1 MLSRSE
7 ASSSRRRGP
16 DPINLVSIMREMYL
30 HTDKYLNW
38 SKSINNLLIM
48 SDHKKTEPWDT
59 RVWRLWGLREKSGP
73 KLLGVN
79 MQCLFCSFCLHLW
92 GINICFLCDCMLSL
106 LMRIVTEKSKPPAND
121 SKTALKKKT
130 FKRKKINTCQWMDP
144 STVFCLG
151 FVCFFS
157 FTFVWFF
164 VIHED
169 VSMETNPNPPFL
181 CHHGPWK
188 RSTPE
193 MWGHL

>member
-73 KLLGVN
+73 KLLDVN
-79 MQCLFCSFCLHLW
+79 MQCLFLF
-92 GINICFLCDCMLSL
+92 FLSS
-106 LMRIVTEKSKPPAND
+106 LMRHKHLFSVWLYVKLADENSDRKIQTTRKRFKNCFEEKKH
-121 SKTALKKKT
+121 LKGKK
-130 FKRKKINTCQWMDP
+130 
-144 STVFCLG
+144 
-151 FVCFFS
+151 
-157 FTFVWFF
+157 
-164 VIHED
+164 
-169 VSMETNPNPPFL
+169 
-181 CHHGPWK
+181 
-188 RSTPE
+188 
-193 MWGHL
+193 